1 MQQKRAIIL
10 HRVSMADKDELVA
23 ANAANAAYHAPWVSP
38 FSDDESFDVWFAR
51 MITGPH
57 ISLVAR
63 EPQTREAV
71 GIVNLNEIVMGA
83 FRSCF
88 VGYYGYE
95 RWAHQGWMTAALR
108 SAVRFAFQELGLHRI
123 EANIQPDN
131 LASARL
137 AARAGFRKEGSSP
150 RYLFVNSAWRDH
162 DHWVILNEDSDNLGQ
177 QSFIRP

>member
-1 MQQKRAIIL
+1 MHADRIVTL

-23 ANAANAAYHAPWVSP
+23 ANAANAFYHAPWVCP
-38 FSDDESFDVWFAR
+38 FSDKEGFDVWFAR
-51 MITGPH
+51 MLGGPH

-63 EPQTREAV
+63 EPESHEAV
-71 GIVNLNEIVMGA
+71 GMVNLNEIVLGA
-83 FRSCF
+83 FRSCY

-108 SAVRFAFQELGLHRI
+108 AAVRFAFHELDLHRI

-137 AARAGFRKEGSSP
+137 AARAGFHKEGTSA
-150 RYLFVNSAWRDH
+150 RYLFVNGEWRDH
-162 DHWVILNEDSDNLGQ
+162 DHWVILNEEPEPKN
-177 QSFIRP
+177 